1 MYISRRANIRTTLVG
16 DAVILG
22 PSSVGGEGGSII
34 DRNVIIGYPIRST
47 LKKIGK
53 MDDMDELS
61 SGSLIGRNCVIRS
74 GTVIYESSTLAD
86 DVETGHNVLIREKTV
101 IGSGTRIGTATVIDG
116 TVKIGSKVSIQ
127 SMVYIPIGSIIG
139 NNVFIGPNVVI
150 TNDRYPPSKRLD
162 GVIIEDNAAIGGQL
176 HVNSRDKGGIGINGC
191 RGIRGHEGCP
201 PQRSGGGIPPP
212 GSYTIDQ
219 HIWRNK
225 ENTRQSPRN
234 DLLALT

>member
-22 PSSVGGEGGSII
+22 PSSVGEGSII

-162 GVIIEDNAAIGGQL
+162 GVIIEDNAAIGA
-176 HVNSRDKGGIGINGC
+176 NSTLIA
-191 RGIRGHEGCP
+191 GIRVGSGSMVAAGSVVTKDVP
-201 PQRSGGGIPPP
+201 PNVVVAGSPARVIYDRSTYLEKQRKYEAES
-212 GSYTIDQ
+212 
-219 HIWRNK
+219 K
-225 ENTRQSPRN
+225 E
-234 DLLALT
+234 

>member
-162 GVIIEDNAAIGGQL
+162 GVIIEDNAAIGA
-176 HVNSRDKGGIGINGC
+176 NSTLIA
-191 RGIRGHEGCP
+191 GIRVGSGSMVAAGSVVTKDVP
-201 PQRSGGGIPPP
+201 PQRSGGGIPRQ
-212 GSYTIDQ
+212 G
-219 HIWRNK
+219 HIR
-225 ENTRQSPRN
+225 
-234 DLLALT
+234 